1 MKEICEGQLQF
12 ARKGS
17 DTQLPHFGGS
27 RGPEIINILEE
38 IKLSF
43 RKYIEKIK
51 NSEDIKDKIL
61 DVKAS
66 KWHDEFNLFKNGMK
80 DLDVMYKNIINFAFE
95 SVTTVE
101 QGVQMLE
108 AFDYLAKRENIKE
121 HVRKKSQDVLNLFV
135 NELEDTKTVHIFY
148 FIF

>member
-1 MKEICEGQLQF
+1 M
-12 ARKGS
+12 
-17 DTQLPHFGGS
+17 
-27 RGPEIINILEE
+27 EE

-121 HVRKKSQDVLNLFV
+121 HVRKKSQEVLNLFV
-135 NELEDTKTVHIFY
+135 NELEDTKTVDIFY
-148 FIF
+148 FFINYPLSF